1 MVKQHSVMAAKS
13 PASSPRLPS
22 PPPIAEDQVGP
33 TSPGISLYE
42 DHGKLQTP
50 TDNNAAASRRIRP
63 GTKAEDMAEG
73 PPLVDLQDLDSP
85 FQLTEHL
92 KALHYSY
99 THPPDSSAVQPITAS
114 IAHDLAQPPPH
125 TASEIWLYEL
135 GRFLIQKTNQIIV
148 ALFADSPACSA
159 QTCPEMRASEW
170 QYLCAVHD
178 PPKSCSAIDYCCH
191 TLDWA
196 ATTLTSSKMFPS
208 RLGLG
213 SSPSSSLSAAGTT
226 AAAITT
232 DKVLA
237 SQMKEIKNIFR
248 RVYRIYAHAWFQHRE
263 MFWRVEGKNGLY
275 VLFKTVCDEYGL
287 IQPENYTIPPEAE
300 GQEPSEKEAEEEEE
314 GGAAGLRPQKK
325 QQHQLLQTPMLL
337 KRDMGAEGFGNDA
350 GVDTTKRHRHTLSD
364 RSSSVTTVIQ
374 EEVEEEDEQPTTRT
388 TTTMTTAE
396 APEDQ
401 DEKSLE
407 RQATSLKDFAESLP
421 QPQQTH
427 QDEEAEVKKEGDL
440 TSHAD
445 DDGPVN
451 TEDPTATHP
460 PTVKEEEISAEDD
473 PAPGIERSET
483 IKPSKEEGEEADSP
497 ADAKEEEKQTGQAG
511 STGISAV
518 VEAEDKAELD
528 SKIEPMEPSVAKA
541 AEGLEAGK
549 TVAD

>member
-1 MVKQHSVMAAKS
+1 
-13 PASSPRLPS
+13 
-22 PPPIAEDQVGP
+22 
-33 TSPGISLYE
+33 
-42 DHGKLQTP
+42 
-50 TDNNAAASRRIRP
+50 
-63 GTKAEDMAEG
+63 
-73 PPLVDLQDLDSP
+73 
-85 FQLTEHL
+85 
-92 KALHYSY
+92 
-99 THPPDSSAVQPITAS
+99 
-114 IAHDLAQPPPH
+114 
-125 TASEIWLYEL
+125 
-135 GRFLIQKTNQIIV
+135 
-148 ALFADSPACSA
+148 
-159 QTCPEMRASEW
+159 MRASEW

-226 AAAITT
+226 AAGITT

-237 SQMKEIKNIFR
+237 SQMKEITNIFR

-263 MFWRVEGKNGLY
+263 MFWRVEGKTGLY

-300 GQEPSEKEAEEEEE
+300 GQEPGEGSGKEDS
-314 GGAAGLRPQKK
+314 GGGLRPQ
-325 QQHQLLQTPMLL
+325 QQLQTPMLL

-374 EEVEEEDEQPTTRT
+374 EEVEEEDEQPTTTTT
-388 TTTMTTAE
+388 TTTMSTAE
-396 APEDQ
+396 GPEEQ

-421 QPQQTH
+421 QPHQTH
-427 QDEEAEVKKEGDL
+427 QDEEAEVKQEDEPAKQ
-440 TSHAD
+440 AD
-445 DDGPVN
+445 DDDAPVN
-451 TEDPTATHP
+451 TEDPTATHS
-460 PTVKEEEISAEDD
+460 PTAKEEEIGEEDE
-473 PAPGIERSET
+473 PVPGIERSET
-483 IKPSKEEGEEADSP
+483 IKPSKEGEGEEEGGS
-497 ADAKEEEKQTGQAG
+497 ADAKEEEKKVEQGENTGTKTTAA
-511 STGISAV
+511 AV
-518 VEAEDKAELD
+518 AAAEDKPELD
-528 SKIEPMEPSVAKA
+528 QKLEPMEPSEAKA

>member
-1 MVKQHSVMAAKS
+1 MAAKS

-50 TDNNAAASRRIRP
+50 TDSNAAASRRIRP

-237 SQMKEIKNIFR
+237 SQMKEITNIFR

-300 GQEPSEKEAEEEEE
+300 GQEPSEKAEEEE
-314 GGAAGLRPQKK
+314 GDGAGLRPQKK

-427 QDEEAEVKKEGDL
+427 QDEEAEVREEEDE
-440 TSHAD
+440 AARQAND
-445 DDGPVN
+445 DNGPVN

-483 IKPSKEEGEEADSP
+483 IKPSREEGEEADSP
-497 ADAKEEEKQTGQAG
+497 ADAKEEEKQTEQGG
-511 STGISAV
+511 SMGISAV
-518 VEAEDKAELD
+518 VEAEEKAELD

>member
-1 MVKQHSVMAAKS
+1 MAAHS

-50 TDNNAAASRRIRP
+50 IDSNAAASRRIRP

-99 THPPDSSAVQPITAS
+99 THPADSSAVQPITAS

-148 ALFADSPACSA
+148 GLFADTPACSA
-159 QTCPEMRASEW
+159 QICPEMRASEW

-213 SSPSSSLSAAGTT
+213 SSPSSSLSSAGT
-226 AAAITT
+226 AAALTT

-237 SQMKEIKNIFR
+237 SQMKEITNIFR

-263 MFWRVEGKNGLY
+263 MFWRVEGKTGLY

-300 GQEPSEKEAEEEEE
+300 GQEPGETEES
-314 GGAAGLRPQKK
+314 GGGFRPQ
-325 QQHQLLQTPMLL
+325 QQHQQLQTPMLL

-374 EEVEEEDEQPTTRT
+374 EEVEEEDEHPTTAT
-388 TTTMTTAE
+388 TTTMTTTE
-396 APEDQ
+396 GPEEQ

-421 QPQQTH
+421 QPQQPH
-427 QDEEAEVKKEGDL
+427 QDEEAEVKVE
-440 TSHAD
+440 D
-445 DDGPVN
+445 DAPNPEDSGPVN
-451 TEDPTATHP
+451 TEDPTATQP
-460 PTVKEEEISAEDD
+460 PTVKEEEIGEEDE
-473 PAPGIERSET
+473 PVPGIERSET
-483 IKPSKEEGEEADSP
+483 IKPSKEEGGEEEGESP
-497 ADAKEEEKQTGQAG
+497 AEVKTEEQQVEPGKNSETAPPAAG
-511 STGISAV
+511 AATV
-518 VEAEDKAELD
+518 VEAEEKTSQDQKL
-528 SKIEPMEPSVAKA
+528 EPMEPSEAQA
-541 AEGLEAGK
+541 AEESEAGK

>member
-1 MVKQHSVMAAKS
+1 MAAHS

-148 ALFADSPACSA
+148 GLFADTPACSA

-237 SQMKEIKNIFR
+237 SQMKEITNIFR

-263 MFWRVEGKNGLY
+263 MFWRVEGKTGLY

-300 GQEPSEKEAEEEEE
+300 GQEPGEGSGKEDS
-314 GGAAGLRPQKK
+314 GAGLRPQ
-325 QQHQLLQTPMLL
+325 QQQLQTPMLL

-374 EEVEEEDEQPTTRT
+374 EEVEEEDEQPTTTTT
-388 TTTMTTAE
+388 TTTMTAGE
-396 APEDQ
+396 GPEGQ

-421 QPQQTH
+421 RPHQTH
-427 QDEEAEVKKEGDL
+427 QDEEAEVKEEDESAKPEE
-440 TSHAD
+440 S
-445 DDGPVN
+445 GPVN
-451 TEDPTATHP
+451 TEDPTATHS
-460 PTVKEEEISAEDD
+460 PTVKEEEIGEDD
-473 PAPGIERSET
+473 ESPAPGIERSET
-483 IKPSKEEGEEADSP
+483 IKPSKEEEEGP
-497 ADAKEEEKQTGQAG
+497 ADAKEEEKKVEEGE
-511 STGISAV
+511 STGTTTSVAAV
-518 VEAEDKAELD
+518 AEAEDKPELD
-528 SKIEPMEPSVAKA
+528 QKLEPMEPSEAKA